1 MTDVLV
7 LSNWNG
13 KFTLTV
19 QREASAYYKKH
30 VNLHVTPEL
39 KQEII
44 KRELDQLG
52 YSI

>member
-1 MTDVLV
+1 MTERKRNLI
-7 LSNWNG
+7 
-13 KFTLTV
+13 
-19 QREASAYYKKH
+19 EAILKEY

>member
-1 MTDVLV
+1 MKI
-7 LSNWNG
+7 S
-13 KFTLTV
+13 
-19 QREASAYYKKH
+19 KKLAH

-44 KRELDQLG
+44 KRELDRLG